1 MGLSYAFLA
10 NAAEFTPGDGR
21 MWVLGGD
28 FDTLAASAFPVTHPV
43 MTLVVKI
50 SAQPAECHREHRL
63 RIELIDSE
71 GAQIQEIQARFT
83 PEVRPQYPDRSVGI
97 GVAMNFQ
104 GITFPRPSNC
114 LFHIFCR

>member
-1 MGLSYAFLA
+1 MRLSYAFLA
-10 NAAEFTPGDGR
+10 NAAEFTPADGR

-63 RIELIDSE
+63 RIERIDSD
-71 GAQIQEIQARFT
+71 GAQIQEIQA
-83 PEVRPQYPDRSVGI
+83 
-97 GVAMNFQ
+97 
-104 GITFPRPSNC
+104 
-114 LFHIFCR
+114 